1 MATAWQYTAEQ
12 LNYYR
17 ISYVVTDILTEGLR
31 TIFKQEWDK
40 RYKTTLGEWKDQPKN
55 GMDFWNRESSRNRS
69 KNAHLLTTMKNGN
82 RAEWDCSMLF
92 YAILY
97 SDCIQSL
104 NPTVQKNVDDLRKF
118 RNEEFAHVPQ
128 GHLSSVKFKNDILK
142 VHNAFH
148 NLGLAT
154 ARIKEIQNQR
164 SFPTEELGEVLRKVD
179 DLKQDVCEKENK
191 LQAKEMKLLEKEME
205 LQEKEG
211 RRQVLEEQLYTEVSS
226 FCILPS
232 PPSHD
237 VAPCTRQVAEI
248 RRQLKALKGAN
259 ENYLSILYISGNPGS
274 GKSQLS
280 RLVAKCFFDEDSNST
295 SSFVM
300 TLNAENTGALLESYV
315 SFARYCKCPEYA
327 ITNTLKSREMN
338 TDEKI
343 TNLKTLISTK
353 IELYTSWLLVVD
365 NVTDASGIH
374 SYLPDAGNK
383 QWARG
388 QMIIT
393 TQDTMTIPLT
403 SSRIQHISASKG
415 MDLEDARFLLKHLS
429 GVTDSEMEEEV
440 AQVLDYQPLAM
451 ASAATYVREV
461 GQHRMASKFG
471 WIDYLKKLD
480 EGKRRSTENILA
492 ETNSTYPKSMTAAI
506 TLAVEKAMTS
516 KKVIHHT
523 FSLLSL
529 CASQPILQDIVTYYI
544 LETDKEFDDKE
555 MVGAKL
561 RRCPLLLFTEE
572 EGCIYIRVHRVVQE
586 VINTVIKC
594 YTKDEHLKVIHGAIA
609 SFSHASKIEKD
620 LDPVFLGKNM
630 VPHVTNLINETCPLF
645 SEQGISEVA
654 KSGILT
660 VQDFTENFL
669 TLGEMCIE
677 HCELNTA
684 LKCCNVVLAFVNLG
698 VVACNKAE
706 AAAYSGLGRVHCDL
720 GKLEQAKDYF
730 SHALDIYLKTFRPDH
745 VNVASSYNNLGM
757 VCNKLGDLQ
766 QAKDYY
772 QHAMDIQ
779 MKTLGPDHD
788 DTATSYHNLG
798 ILHRDL
804 GNLKQAKVFLK
815 HSWLLRIKM
824 LGDEHV
830 EVASTYNELGL
841 VYRDLGK
848 LKKARCYYENALNIY
863 LKKLRPDHVDVAST
877 YNNLG
882 DVEGAMGNFELAND
896 YYAHAKDIC
905 SKKFG
910 PEHDYVKM
918 IQKNLAELQH
928 RMERT
933 QCCLPCL

>member
-1 MATAWQYTAEQ
+1 MKELVNMATAWQYTAEQ

-179 DLKQDVCEKENK
+179 DLKQEVYEKENK
-191 LQAKEMKLLEKEME
+191 LQEKVMELQEKVME

-211 RRQVLEEQLYTEVSS
+211 QRQVLEEQLYTEVSP

-280 RLVAKCFFDEDSNST
+280 RLVAKRFFDEDSNST

-365 NVTDASGIH
+365 NVTDVSGIH

-403 SSRIQHISASKG
+403 SSRIQHISVSKG
-415 MDLEDARFLLKHLS
+415 MDLEDARFLLKQVS
-429 GVTDSEMEEEV
+429 GVTDSEMEEVV

-461 GQHRMASKFG
+461 GQHKMASKFG

-480 EGKRRSTENILA
+480 EGKRRNTESVLA
-492 ETNSTYPKSMTAAI
+492 ETNQSYPKSMTAAI

-516 KKVIHHT
+516 DKIIHHT

-529 CASQPILQDIVTYYI
+529 CASQPILQDIVTCYI
-544 LETDKEFDDKE
+544 LETDEEFDDKE
-555 MVGAKL
+555 MVSAKL
-561 RRCPLLLFTEE
+561 SRCPLLLFTEE
-572 EGCIYIRVHRVVQE
+572 EGCVYIWVHKVVQE
-586 VINTVIKC
+586 VINTVVKSH
-594 YTKDEHLKVIHGAIA
+594 TKDEHLKVIHGVIV
-609 SFSHASKIEKD
+609 SFSHAFEIKKD
-620 LDPVFLGKNM
+620 LDPIFLCKHL
-630 VPHVTNLINETCPLF
+630 VPHITNLINEICPLF
-645 SEQGISEVA
+645 SELGISEVT
-654 KSGILT
+654 KSGIVT
-660 VQDFTENFL
+660 VQDFTENFV
-669 TLGEMCIE
+669 TLSEMCIE

-684 LKCCNVVLAFVNLG
+684 LKCCDFILAFVNLG
-698 VVACNKAE
+698 VVGCDKAEAE

-720 GKLEQAKDYF
+720 GKAGQAKDYF
-730 SHALDIYLKTFRPDH
+730 LHALDIYLKTFGPNH
-745 VNVASSYNNLGM
+745 VHVASSYNNLGI
-757 VCNKLGDLQ
+757 VCSMLGDLQ
-766 QAKDYY
+766 QAKGYY
-772 QHAMDIQ
+772 QRARDIQ
-779 MKTLGPDHD
+779 MKTLGPDHED
-788 DTATSYHNLG
+788 IATSYHNLG
-798 ILHRDL
+798 ILHRELGDL
-804 GNLKQAKVFLK
+804 NEAKVCFK
-815 HSWLLRIKM
+815 HSLVLLSKK
-824 LGDEHV
+824 LGLEHV
-830 EVASTYNELGL
+830 LVASTYNELGV
-841 VYRDLGK
+841 VYRHLGK
-848 LKKARCYYENALNIY
+848 LEKARYYYEKALDIY
-863 LKKLRPDHVDVAST
+863 IKTLGPDHVSVASV

-882 DVEGAMGNFELAND
+882 GVQSAMGNFELAID
-896 YYAHAKDIC
+896 HYTHAKNIC

-910 PEHDYVKM
+910 PEHPHVKM
-918 IQKNLAELQH
+918 VQINLDNLQDIV
-928 RMERT
+928 
-933 QCCLPCL
+933 